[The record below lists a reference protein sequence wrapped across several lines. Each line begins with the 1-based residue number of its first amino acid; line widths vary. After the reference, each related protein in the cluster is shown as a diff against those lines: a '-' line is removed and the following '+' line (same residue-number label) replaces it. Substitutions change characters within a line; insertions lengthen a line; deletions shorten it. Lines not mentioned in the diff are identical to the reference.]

1 MPDSFSFD
9 IVSKVDLQEVD
20 NAINQARKEIIQ
32 RYDFKGSKT
41 SIDLDQKE
49 YLVTL
54 ISDDEFRV
62 KSVVDI
68 LESKLVK
75 RKVPLKALSF
85 GKIEPAAGGT
95 ARQIIT
101 LQHGIDK
108 DHARSITKL
117 IKDSKLRVQAQI
129 MEDQIRVSGRSKD
142 DLQAVITLVRQA
154 DLPFAVQFI
163 NYR

>member
-1 MPDSFSFD
+1 MADTFSFD

-54 ISDDEFRV
+54 ISDDEFKV

-85 GKIEPAAGGT
+85 GNIEPAAGGT

-101 LQHGIDK
+101 LQNGIDK
-108 DHARSITKL
+108 DRARSITKL

-129 MEDQIRVSGRSKD
+129 MEDQIRVSGRNKD
-142 DLQAVITLVRQA
+142 DLQAVIALVRQA